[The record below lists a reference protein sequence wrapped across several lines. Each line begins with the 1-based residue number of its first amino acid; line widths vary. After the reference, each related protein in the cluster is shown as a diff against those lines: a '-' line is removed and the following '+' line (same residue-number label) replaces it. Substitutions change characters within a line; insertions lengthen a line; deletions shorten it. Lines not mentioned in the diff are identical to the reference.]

1 MRELTLAAARVL
13 TGLLAGVYAAFLLA
27 VMPAL
32 HSQPDDVF
40 IAVMNRMNVVIV
52 NPVFMVLFL
61 GAPFVTAVLLRWH
74 RDAITISAVLAAVLA
89 VVVTGAVEVP
99 LNDAL
104 ANGGSRDAYE
114 TRWIVWHVLRTLVAC
129 ASFGLLVLPRTES
142 TTRGMGD
149 VDVRLDDPPHSPTP
163 PPAWREPH
171 MRPLPGHRRD
181 GDVDGAAVRRDQ

>member
-1 MRELTLAAARVL
+1 MRELTLVAARVL

-40 IAVMNRMNVVIV
+40 IAVMNRINVVIV

-61 GAPFVTAVLLRWH
+61 GAPIVTAVLLRWD
-74 RDAITISAVLAAVLA
+74 RDAITISAVVAAVLA
-89 VVVTGAVEVP
+89 VVITGAVELP

-104 ANGGSRDAYE
+104 ADGGSRDAFE
-114 TRWIVWHVLRTLVAC
+114 TPWIVWHVLRTLVAC

-142 TTRGMGD
+142 TTRELG
-149 VDVRLDDPPHSPTP
+149 RAPATSTTRHSPTP
-163 PPAWREPH
+163 PQAWPERH